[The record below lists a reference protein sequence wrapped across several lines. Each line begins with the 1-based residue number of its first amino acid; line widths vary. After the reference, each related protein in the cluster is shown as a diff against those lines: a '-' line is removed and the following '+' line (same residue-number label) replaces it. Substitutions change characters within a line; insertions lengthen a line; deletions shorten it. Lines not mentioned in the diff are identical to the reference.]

1 MSTRDRTRVIQLL
14 TALTLVSCLPFLVT
28 RPEPITSL
36 RLSRLQLETAVAG
49 LIRAEL
55 VHHDRLAGTVFD
67 KHLVARISAGRS
79 DCQSECANDEQP
91 APHDRDAK
99 RSVPSHRCLDGGRMV
114 TPPAS
119 MASAGSVIEV
129 MALFVLCRGP
139 ESNWRH
145 MVLQV
150 MFRAINA
157 NSRLKILA
165 KTHGYERQQIVQQ
178 KDGEQALPS
187 SFGDRI
193 VRTFSEKSAKRSES
207 RASELHSRSPPRADR
222 PGLALQN
229 PRSVRTWPDDRSVG
243 SVR

>member
-1 MSTRDRTRVIQLL
+1 
-14 TALTLVSCLPFLVT
+14 
-28 RPEPITSL
+28 
-36 RLSRLQLETAVAG
+36 
-49 LIRAEL
+49 
-55 VHHDRLAGTVFD
+55 
-67 KHLVARISAGRS
+67 
-79 DCQSECANDEQP
+79 
-91 APHDRDAK
+91 
-99 RSVPSHRCLDGGRMV
+99 MV

-187 SFGDRI
+187 S
-193 VRTFSEKSAKRSES
+193 
-207 RASELHSRSPPRADR
+207 
-222 PGLALQN
+222 
-229 PRSVRTWPDDRSVG
+229 SVTA
-243 SVR
+243 

>member
-1 MSTRDRTRVIQLL
+1 MSRWWTHGYAAREHGQ
-14 TALTLVSCLPFLVT
+14 C
-28 RPEPITSL
+28 
-36 RLSRLQLETAVAG
+36 G
-49 LIRAEL
+49 LG
-55 VHHDRLAGTVFD
+55 H
-67 KHLVARISAGRS
+67 RS
-79 DCQSECANDEQP
+79 DGAF
-91 APHDRDAK
+91 
-99 RSVPSHRCLDGGRMV
+99 RSVP
-114 TPPAS
+114 
-119 MASAGSVIEV
+119 
-129 MALFVLCRGP
+129 GP